1 MNEQFERYPA
11 APTFVI
17 LHGLDG
23 SPQGHW
29 QEWLAGELNR
39 RGHRVLTPELPDKSQ
54 PNLIDWMD
62 ELHDILRI
70 AGPGSVLVAHS
81 LGALLWLYY
90 ASIPMAIPLSRA
102 LLVAPP
108 GGIDVDRLGRVV
120 GRRALHLDR
129 ERIHEAAER
138 VLLVGSEND
147 PLCVWGFVSEY
158 ALPLGLPF
166 LKLPD
171 EARHV
176 NLESGFG
183 PWPFPLRWCLQ
194 VDGDLF
200 GPRSVRPVSVS
211 SHRLPALARHE

>member
-1 MNEQFERYPA
+1 MIDRIERHPSLPA
-11 APTFVI
+11 FIV

-23 SPQGHW
+23 SPRGHW
-29 QEWLAGELNR
+29 QEWLASELKR
-39 RGHRVLTPELPDKSQ
+39 RGHRVLTPELPAKSH
-54 PNLIDWMD
+54 PNLIDWLD
-62 ELHDILRI
+62 ALHNILNT
-70 AGPGSVLVAHS
+70 AGAGSVLVAHS

-90 ASIPMAIPLSRA
+90 ASIPKAIPLSRV

-120 GRRALHLDR
+120 GRRALQLDR
-129 ERIHEAAER
+129 RLIHEAADR

-176 NLESGFG
+176 NVESGFG
-183 PWPFPLRWCLQ
+183 PWTFPLRWCLQ
-194 VDGDLF
+194 ADGDLF
-200 GPRSVRPVSVS
+200 APPPSRPASVGANRS
-211 SHRLPALARHE
+211 PALSRHE